1 MTAGNTAA
9 IQKLESSSKKTHQHT
24 RSIIMA
30 MVINTN
36 VGSNNAVRL
45 LDITARSQQTT
56 MDRLTSGLRINSSKD
71 DAAGMSVVTNMTKQ
85 IRGLDMAVRNAND
98 GLNMVQTMD
107 AAMEEVTNMMQ
118 RMRELGIQAQNGT
131 YTAAQRL
138 DMDTEYQQLSK
149 EILRISSATKFNGI
163 AVFNGASMA
172 NVSFQVGWE
181 TGAAN
186 RIASGSLKLTGASLK
201 GIYSVLTVGNL
212 KTVAQ
217 ASAAV
222 KSIDKYLSTIQTSR
236 AKWGA
241 IMNRLDYTI
250 TNLQTVMTNT
260 KASRS
265 AIQDTDYAKEA
276 ANLARTQVLQQA
288 GQAMLSQS
296 NQNSQNVLSL
306 LK

>member
-1 MTAGNTAA
+1 
-9 IQKLESSSKKTHQHT
+9 
-24 RSIIMA
+24 MA

-36 VGSNNAVRL
+36 IGANNAVRL

-107 AAMEEVTNMMQ
+107 AAMEQVTNMMQ

-131 YTAAQRL
+131 YTSAQRI
-138 DMDTEYQQLSK
+138 DMDAEYQQLGK
-149 EILRISSATKFNGI
+149 EMARIASATKFNGI
-163 AVFNGASMA
+163 SVFKGTSMSK
-172 NVSFQVGWE
+172 VSFHVGWE
-181 TGAAN
+181 NGTAN
-186 RIASGSLKLTGASLK
+186 RMASGSLMLTGTSLTAISK
-201 GIYSVLTVGNL
+201 SLNTANI
-212 KTVAQ
+212 KTVTG

-222 KSIDKYLSTIQTSR
+222 KSLDKYLSVIQTSR

-260 KASRS
+260 KTSRS

-306 LK
+306 LQN